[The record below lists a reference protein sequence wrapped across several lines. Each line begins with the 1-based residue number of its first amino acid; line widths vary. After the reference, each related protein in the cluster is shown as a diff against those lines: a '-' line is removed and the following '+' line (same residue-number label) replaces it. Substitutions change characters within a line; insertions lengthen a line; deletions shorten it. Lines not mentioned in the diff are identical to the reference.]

1 MARRHTF
8 VVAALLAL
16 SAVAGSLGLARTLEL
31 GAASAGANDA
41 QVAAQKRRLNAF
53 EASLRRQLASSPA
66 VPVSPHAAQPRV
78 QHIRYVRPSPI
89 VVSRSA
95 AGYEADDE
103 GEHDGGEAFEHQGGE
118 DDD

>member
-31 GAASAGANDA
+31 GAASAGATDA
-41 QVAAQKRRLNAF
+41 QVAAQERRLNAF
-53 EASLRRQLASSPA
+53 EARSRRQLAERSCCAGRAPRDAGPCPA
-66 VPVSPHAAQPRV
+66 HRV
-78 QHIRYVRPSPI
+78 CPPSPI

-95 AGYEADDE
+95 SGYESEDDE
-103 GEHDGGEAFEHQGGE
+103 HDPGEAFEHEAGE
-118 DDD
+118 HDD

>member
-1 MARRHTF
+1 
-8 VVAALLAL
+8 
-16 SAVAGSLGLARTLEL
+16 
-31 GAASAGANDA
+31 
-41 QVAAQKRRLNAF
+41 
-53 EASLRRQLASSPA
+53 
-66 VPVSPHAAQPRV
+66 VSPHAAQPRV

-103 GEHDGGEAFEHQGGE
+103 GEHDGGEAFEYQGGE